1 MTVKLT
7 MKTPVKMPVKKAV
20 MRLACFT
27 NLATQTAR
35 KWNRKACNR

>member
-7 MKTPVKMPVKKAV
+7 MRTPVKMPVKKAV

-27 NLATQTAR
+27 NLATQTR